1 MQARRT
7 GSDERRRSET
17 TALIGIDRDNIA
29 TPLIHPERQ
38 SQRRLM
44 TDAAVAEERV
54 VCTSLRR
61 SSQASATWTLRF
73 DKPVPSAIM
82 R

>member
-1 MQARRT
+1 
-7 GSDERRRSET
+7 
-17 TALIGIDRDNIA
+17 
-29 TPLIHPERQ
+29 
-38 SQRRLM
+38 M